1 MIDLVFSA
9 FKENFRKAELKWR
22 KQEYKKLKLFKEY
35 SGELIPI
42 NKTHPN
48 PNYNP
53 KGYSTKLI
61 K

>member
-1 MIDLVFSA
+1 MVDLVSSA
-9 FKENFRKAELKWR
+9 FKENFRKAELEWR
-22 KQEYKKLKLFKEY
+22 KQEYKKLKFFKD

-42 NKTHPN
+42 KKTHPN